1 MSNQTVLI
9 KVSAFQPD
17 ERLKKS
23 AKCGKVIRVPLDSL
37 DQEDKS
43 VEVFFD

>member
-1 MSNQTVLI
+1 MSNRTVFV

-17 ERLKKS
+17 ECLKKS
-23 AKCGKVIRVPLDSL
+23 AKCGKVISVPLDSL